1 MAQSE
6 PIDLQIDFKP
16 TAKVASVKPVK
27 KGKSSKGPKISR
39 PRRSHNEDI
48 YNVLEKRAQEPAFDT
63 KIEIEPRYKKAAA
76 SSFPPL
82 PPIRGGIKHN
92 SGFYRC

>member
-6 PIDLQIDFKP
+6 PIDVRIDFKP
-16 TAKVASVKPVK
+16 TARVASVKPIK
-27 KGKSSKGPKISR
+27 KGKSSKGPKISQ

-48 YNVLEKRAQEPAFDT
+48 YNVVQNRAQEPAFDT
-63 KIEIEPRYKKAAA
+63 KIDVEPRYKKAVA

-82 PPIRGGIKHN
+82 PPIRGGTKYN
-92 SGFYRC
+92 SGIYRC